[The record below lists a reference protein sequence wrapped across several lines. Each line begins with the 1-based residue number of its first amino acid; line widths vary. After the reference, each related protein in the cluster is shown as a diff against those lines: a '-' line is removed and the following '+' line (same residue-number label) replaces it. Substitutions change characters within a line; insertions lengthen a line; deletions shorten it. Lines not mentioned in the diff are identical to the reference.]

1 MYQWISKLVRDKPDQ
16 DSTRK
21 ISQLSEQV
29 MMRYGCG
36 YVSKNNA
43 IFSTEHKHR
52 LRQRIIDEL
61 GLDPFIVEQLPD
73 DRLEMAK
80 YHANEKLAAK
90 SAGNDHL
97 LLNSADG
104 VLRIN
109 GVEMPLYP
117 ESISSAG
124 LMCLNSSIRSVEHDT
139 VVIVENLAIMP
150 LCHAW
155 RIAAV
160 GPQALWVYRGDNKSG
175 ATAGA
180 CCDFIKRFGEGK
192 TIIVFSDMDPKGLEI
207 ALTFPFAKFWLGPNE
222 ASRQPLLNSQYANP
236 DGYDIQSK
244 AVSYLLRQSDS
255 NVLSEPFKDLISA
268 IRDARSSFRQ
278 EQTYS
283 HDVPLEL
290 VPIRA

>member
-1 MYQWISKLVRDKPDQ
+1 MYEWISALVRDKPDQ
-16 DSTRK
+16 DSKRR
-21 ISQLSEQV
+21 ISPLSQQV
-29 MMRYGCG
+29 IARYSCG
-36 YVSKNNA
+36 YISNNNA
-43 IFSTEHKHR
+43 IFNAEDKRH
-52 LRQRIIDEL
+52 LRRQVMDEF
-61 GLDPFIVEQLPD
+61 GLDPYTIKQLPD

-80 YHANEKLAAK
+80 YHGNEKLAAK
-90 SAGNDHL
+90 PAGNDHL

-109 GVEMPLYP
+109 GVEIPLYP

-124 LMCLNSSIRSVEHDT
+124 LLCLNSSIRSVEHDT
-139 VVIVENLAIMP
+139 VVIVENLAIMQ

-155 RIAAV
+155 RISAV
-160 GPQALWVYRGDNKSG
+160 EPQALWVYRGDNKSG

-180 CCDFIKRFGEGK
+180 CCDFIKRFGDGK

-222 ASRQPLLNSQYANP
+222 ASRQPLLNSRYANP